1 MESTPL
7 TLVPAAPSRRRRRE
21 EGESHRR
28 RRASRSRDR
37 DRASRR
43 EVRHAEA
50 PPSDW
55 LGPSEPERAS
65 SAAFGRSEWAPYAPP
80 GHMAWP
86 PQRPMYRPPGGY
98 GPWGVPPPREP
109 DWRPAMGAPGTWT
122 PPAPSWTGPP
132 THWVGPSYEKGPF
145 EASTPAVENGHSA
158 SSGIAGAA
166 PLDLAG
172 TPGGAGAAPVEEP
185 LPPAPTASERLRNVR
200 LVSSGLSQTMLEKLH
215 SLGIRPKTGGAE
227 KGQAKPVWS
236 RWTVEHPL
244 SSPCD
249 ASARACELGL
259 DAEHGL
265 AAEHGLSRSALPAPT
280 GKRRATVCT
289 LGLAQQ
295 GLWERFRQRC
305 GTPLP
310 AEPVSYASQL
320 RSSKLGHVVVLAHEK

>member
-1 MESTPL
+1 
-7 TLVPAAPSRRRRRE
+7 
-21 EGESHRR
+21 
-28 RRASRSRDR
+28 
-37 DRASRR
+37 
-43 EVRHAEA
+43 
-50 PPSDW
+50 
-55 LGPSEPERAS
+55 
-65 SAAFGRSEWAPYAPP
+65 
-80 GHMAWP
+80 
-86 PQRPMYRPPGGY
+86 
-98 GPWGVPPPREP
+98 
-109 DWRPAMGAPGTWT
+109 
-122 PPAPSWTGPP
+122 
-132 THWVGPSYEKGPF
+132 
-145 EASTPAVENGHSA
+145 
-158 SSGIAGAA
+158 
-166 PLDLAG
+166 
-172 TPGGAGAAPVEEP
+172 
-185 LPPAPTASERLRNVR
+185 
-200 LVSSGLSQTMLEKLH
+200 MLEKLH